1 MPCGR
6 AQRDNGVGSMLLD
19 RSIRVWRH
27 RYRASPDRRHRS
39 LRYEVATVALMDGRR
54 SGKTRIRLQSVEDG
68 RATPRI
74 DLVATEEPMEIRLRS
89 GSRMRPVTVTMRTP
103 GADFELAAGLLFAE
117 GIVTRREQLSRI
129 EYCVDCEGSA
139 AQQYNI
145 VTAVTAPGTQA
156 DFFIPGRSF
165 GMTSACGL
173 CGRERIDEIER
184 RGVAPIAS
192 ELTVSHELITSLP
205 DRLRDAQGLFDSTGG
220 LHAAGLFDANGTLL
234 ALREDVGRHNAVDKA
249 IGWAFLEDRLP
260 LSESILMISGR
271 GSFEIVQKARGGGDS
286 DCLRGFR
293 SELAGRRFGAAI
305 RSDADWV
312 FAGVAVQYL

>member
-1 MPCGR
+1 
-6 AQRDNGVGSMLLD
+6 
-19 RSIRVWRH
+19 
-27 RYRASPDRRHRS
+27 
-39 LRYEVATVALMDGRR
+39 MDGRR
-54 SGKTRIRLQSVEDG
+54 SGKTRIRLQSVDDG

-89 GSRMRPVTVTMRTP
+89 GTQTRPVTVTMRTP

-117 GIVTRREQLSRI
+117 GIVTSRAQLSRI
-129 EYCVDCEGSA
+129 EYCVECEGSA

-145 VTAVTAPGTQA
+145 VTAVTAPGIRA
-156 DFFIPGRSF
+156 DFFIPGRTF

-184 RGVAPIAS
+184 RGVEPVRS

-220 LHAAGLFDANGTLL
+220 LHAAGIFDAAGNLL
-234 ALREDVGRHNAVDKA
+234 VLREDVGRHNAVDKA

-260 LSESILMISGR
+260 LREAILMISGR
-271 GSFEIVQKARGGGDS
+271 GSFEIVQKAVAAGIPIVCAVSAPSSLAVDLARRFDQTLIGF
-286 DCLRGFR
+286 LRGP
-293 SELAGRRFGAAI
+293 RFNIYSAAKRI
-305 RSDADWV
+305 AFSSSDSCSAD
-312 FAGVAVQYL
+312 L